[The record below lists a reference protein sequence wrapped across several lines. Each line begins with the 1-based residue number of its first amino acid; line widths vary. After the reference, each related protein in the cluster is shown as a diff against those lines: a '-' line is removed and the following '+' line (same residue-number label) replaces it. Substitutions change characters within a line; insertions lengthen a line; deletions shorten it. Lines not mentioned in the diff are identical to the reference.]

1 MRKVAIVGC
10 GLTKWGV
17 RNATYKEL
25 AQEVSKPLFEDVE
38 NLRRED
44 VDSLFVG
51 SALVDRLAF
60 QAYPAPIVA
69 EQMGLAPT
77 KMCMRTEMACVS
89 GQAAM
94 RVAYT
99 SIASGL
105 SDVAVVVGIEK
116 MNLPNLAETQA
127 SMACVLDR
135 EWDGVNGLNAPP
147 YFALVAQRHMHEY
160 GTTREQMGLVKVKNA
175 EYSASNPYAHFSKR
189 VPLEKVL
196 ASPMIAPPLR
206 LLDCSGIT
214 DGAAAVVMTH
224 EDNAK
229 RFTDTPVFIE
239 GLGQATDGSLVGN
252 LKSLT
257 TWFPLKHAARD
268 ALKMAGVGIG
278 DMDLAETH
286 DCFTISE
293 IIEYEDLGLCDKG
306 KGGKFIEDGQSKI
319 GGELPINLRGGLLCC
334 GHPLGATGVA
344 QAIEVVQQFK
354 AQVPRERHVGGE
366 WGLCHNLS
374 GSANNHAVMVLHRG
388 S

>member
-17 RNATYKEL
+17 RAATYKEL
-25 AQEVSKPLFEDVE
+25 AQEVSHSLFADIRDLDRGE
-38 NLRRED
+38 
-44 VDSLFVG
+44 VDSLIVG

-60 QAYPAPIVA
+60 QAYPAPVVA
-69 EQMGLAPT
+69 EQMGLTPT
-77 KMCMRTEMACVS
+77 RMCMRTEMACVS
-89 GQAAM
+89 GQAAI
-94 RVAYT
+94 RAAYT

-105 SDVAVVVGIEK
+105 SDIAIVVGIEK

-175 EYSASNPYAHFSKR
+175 EYGATNPTAHFPKAVS
-189 VPLEKVL
+189 LEKVL

-224 EDNAK
+224 GDLAR

-239 GLGQATDGSLVGN
+239 GLGQATDGSLVVN

-257 TWFPLKHAARD
+257 TWYPLRAAARD
-268 ALKMAGVGIG
+268 ALKMAGVGVG
-278 DMDLAETH
+278 DMDLAEVH

-293 IIEYEDLGLCDKG
+293 IIEYEDLGLCPKG
-306 KGGKFIEDGQSKI
+306 QGGKFIEDGQSRI
-319 GGELPINLRGGLLCC
+319 GGTLPVNLRGGLLAC

-354 AQVPRERHVGGE
+354 AQVPKERHVGGE

-388 S
+388 G